1 MILTSI
7 QVKCSKQNV
16 FVETFDELLGV
27 LKSFAG
33 THLTVIE
40 TLPSGIKKPHYI
52 SVDAKGAPSYTYL
65 DNKRFGPEDLQVK
78 G

>member
-1 MILTSI
+1 MSI
-7 QVKCSKQNV
+7 QVKCSKQNI
-16 FVETFDELLGV
+16 FVDGVDELKGV

-40 TLPSGIKKPHYI
+40 TLPSGIKKPHYL
-52 SVDAKGAPSYTYL
+52 SVDANGTPFYTYL
-65 DNKRFGPEDLQVK
+65 DDKRFGPEDLQVK